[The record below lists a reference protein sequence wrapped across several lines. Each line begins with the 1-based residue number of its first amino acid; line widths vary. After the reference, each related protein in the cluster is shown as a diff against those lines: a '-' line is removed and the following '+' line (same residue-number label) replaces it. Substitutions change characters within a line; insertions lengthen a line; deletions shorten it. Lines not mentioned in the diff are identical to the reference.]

1 MHAVAN
7 FNLKVRFHQTE
18 FPVSSL
24 RSFLGVVGQRV
35 ASAGG
40 DEALDG
46 FDGLDATAGADGGAV
61 ERGGGAGE
69 IELLLQ
75 EPTLQESVNK
85 ARMKNVTSAG
95 GVHRLNSKCRGV
107 VELRPVPCQY
117 AFFAECCGGKAATKS
132 FAKRGQGLPQI
143 RFFHQPPGDIPA
155 GDEVVNA
162 FQERVHAGI
171 KFVQVS
177 DDGDACGARP
187 ACRGGRSRGVVTI
200 HVKRAGMNDPIAL
213 KFFRS
218 QSQTVVAF
226 PKNGAFAGVIDKD
239 ESLLA
244 GTSGRGEEMRLDAE
258 ARKFR
263 AMELGGDVV
272 PDLANVARASP
283 TAGRQSS
290 RWPPG
295 RRATPSR
302 SETRLWTR
310 AAGSAR
316 PESAYRWR

>member
-46 FDGLDATAGADGGAV
+46 FDGLDATAGADGSAV
-61 ERGGGAGE
+61 ERSGGAGE

-85 ARMKNVTSAG
+85 ARMKNVTRAG
-95 GVHRLNSKCRGV
+95 GVYRLNSKCRGI
-107 VELRPVPCQY
+107 VEARPIPGQY
-117 AFFAECCGGKAATKS
+117 AFFAQSRGGEAATKS

-155 GDEVVNA
+155 GDEEVNA

-200 HVKRAGMNDPIAL
+200 DVKSARVDDPIAL
-213 KFFRS
+213 EFFGA
-218 QSQTVVAF
+218 QGQAVVAF
-226 PKNGAFAGVIDKD
+226 RKSGAFAGVIDK
-239 ESLLA
+239 
-244 GTSGRGEEMRLDAE
+244 
-258 ARKFR
+258 
-263 AMELGGDVV
+263 
-272 PDLANVARASP
+272 
-283 TAGRQSS
+283 
-290 RWPPG
+290 
-295 RRATPSR
+295 
-302 SETRLWTR
+302 
-310 AAGSAR
+310 
-316 PESAYRWR
+316 